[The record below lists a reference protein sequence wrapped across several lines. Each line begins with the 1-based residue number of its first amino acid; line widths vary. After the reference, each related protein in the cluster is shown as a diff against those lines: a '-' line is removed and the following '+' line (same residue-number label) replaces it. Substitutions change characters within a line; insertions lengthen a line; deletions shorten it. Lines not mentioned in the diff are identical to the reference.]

1 MIHVLGVIVNGHW
14 RLGVGDSTFIGWL
27 ITVAYLITSVFCGI
41 YAQRVDI
48 NSSVKQIRYHRVFWW
63 SLAVVM
69 LMMGINKQLDLQC
82 LFIAIIKKIALTQGW
97 YSQRSIFQIW
107 FVTGFTIS
115 GLILLIW
122 LGWKLKRLWRQY
134 GLALLGILLLI
145 VFVSVRVAPVHY
157 LTRLPGWRLVI
168 GLINSMLELTG
179 IGLIGVAALLGI
191 IRSTKQSDRNPES

>member
-14 RLGVGDSTFIGWL
+14 RLGVGDPTFIGWL
-27 ITVAYLITSVFCGI
+27 ITVAYLITSFFCGI

-63 SLAVVM
+63 GLAVVM

-82 LFIAIIKKIALTQGW
+82 LFIAIIKKMAMRQEW
-97 YSQRSIFQIW
+97 YARREIFLIW
-107 FVTGFTIS
+107 FITGFTIS

-134 GLALLGILLLI
+134 GLALFGILLLI
-145 VFVSVRVAPVHY
+145 TFVSVRVAPVHY
-157 LTRLPGWRLVI
+157 LTRLPGWRLI
-168 GLINSMLELTG
+168 LGLINSVLELTG
-179 IGLIGVAALLGI
+179 IGLIGIAALLGI
-191 IRSTKQSDRNPES
+191 IRDTKQANRIPES